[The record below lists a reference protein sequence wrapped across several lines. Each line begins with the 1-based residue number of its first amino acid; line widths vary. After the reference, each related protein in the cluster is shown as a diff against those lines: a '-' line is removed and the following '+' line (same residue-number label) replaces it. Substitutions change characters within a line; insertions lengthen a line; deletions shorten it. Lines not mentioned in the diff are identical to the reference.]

1 MAQPTRLRG
10 AARLFARFAALS
22 LLPVLALGG
31 ILAGQYRQEVQRNG
45 VEQGQAQAEMIGRLL
60 SDTQLDGHSLQSGLT
75 PPETQRI
82 SNFAAAEARD
92 GHLRRLRMR
101 APDQR
106 VIYASDG
113 SGGGA
118 TAEDE
123 VTTALKGSSVT
134 LVTRLNTDAGDTGPA
149 GDHVIEAYTALRNPS
164 THAVMG
170 VLEIYLPYRAIESE
184 LTAGLHRLYWSLAFG
199 LGLLYVV
206 LAGLAGW
213 MTRRLSCQ
221 TAQYQHLALHDA
233 LTGLPNRS
241 LFSDRVASA
250 VAADR
255 RSGGGAAVVLLDLD
269 RFKEVND
276 TLGHHNGDVLLT
288 RLAERLCGSVREID
302 TVARLGGDEF
312 GLVLPGISAADQAE
326 GPLARV
332 KAAIEAEVELA
343 GLPLSVEASM
353 GVVFIPQ
360 DGQNADLLLQ
370 RADVAMYVAK
380 RAHAGTVSYDP
391 AQNDY
396 NAERLAL
403 VAELRRGL
411 DRDELVLHY
420 QPQVRQPSGDV
431 HTVEALVRWQHPTR
445 GLLPPDVFVPVAEHT
460 GLIDPLTCWVLDT
473 ALAQVTAWKEAG
485 LDLVVAVNISARSL
499 QRTDFPQLV
508 LDALARAGC
517 AADRLLLEVTE
528 TALVTDAARAA
539 DVLGRLHTAG
549 LRLSLD
555 DFGQGYTSLGQLR
568 HLPLSEL
575 KIDKTFVLSMLAN
588 SSDAAIVRS
597 VVELGHNLGM
607 NVVAEGVE
615 TSEALASLR
624 DLGCD
629 ITQGFLFS
637 RPLPVDKLA
646 SWLAAHA
653 ATLDRAA
660 PAVGAR

>member
-1 MAQPTRLRG
+1 MC
-10 AARLFARFAALS
+10 
-22 LLPVLALGG
+22 
-31 ILAGQYRQEVQRNG
+31 
-45 VEQGQAQAEMIGRLL
+45 
-60 SDTQLDGHSLQSGLT
+60 T
-75 PPETQRI
+75 P
-82 SNFAAAEARD
+82 
-92 GHLRRLRMR
+92 
-101 APDQR
+101 
-106 VIYASDG
+106 
-113 SGGGA
+113 
-118 TAEDE
+118 
-123 VTTALKGSSVT
+123 
-134 LVTRLNTDAGDTGPA
+134 
-149 GDHVIEAYTALRNPS
+149 
-164 THAVMG
+164 
-170 VLEIYLPYRAIESE
+170 
-184 LTAGLHRLYWSLAFG
+184 W
-199 LGLLYVV
+199 
-206 LAGLAGW
+206 
-213 MTRRLSCQ
+213 
-221 TAQYQHLALHDA
+221 
-233 LTGLPNRS
+233 
-241 LFSDRVASA
+241 
-250 VAADR
+250 R
-255 RSGGGAAVVLLDLD
+255 RSSA
-269 RFKEVND
+269 
-276 TLGHHNGDVLLT
+276 
-288 RLAERLCGSVREID
+288 GSIR
-302 TVARLGGDEF
+302 
-312 GLVLPGISAADQAE
+312 P
-326 GPLARV
+326 
-332 KAAIEAEVELA
+332 
-343 GLPLSVEASM
+343 
-353 GVVFIPQ
+353 
-360 DGQNADLLLQ
+360 
-370 RADVAMYVAK
+370 
-380 RAHAGTVSYDP
+380 
-391 AQNDY
+391 
-396 NAERLAL
+396 
-403 VAELRRGL
+403 
-411 DRDELVLHY
+411 
-420 QPQVRQPSGDV
+420 
-431 HTVEALVRWQHPTR
+431 R

-660 PAVGAR
+660 LAVGAR